1 MKKSLLA
8 LTAVAFV
15 AMMAF
20 AQDIKTAVSKSQS
33 GAQTSGYVKK
43 DVKKKTDGKTCNVC
57 PGAEAC
63 KKAGCRAGTV
73 CKDCP
78 NAPACAG
85 KGTCC
90 NGGDCTGNAQCANSP
105 ACAKAPATSGK
116 VPPCERMSGTSA
128 NAGTLPSLNNINA

>member
-1 MKKSLLA
+1 MMKKSLLA

-33 GAQTSGYVKK
+33 GEQTSGYVKK
-43 DVKKKTDGKTCNVC
+43 DVKKKTDGKTCDVC

-63 KKAGCRAGTV
+63 KKAGCCAGTV

-90 NGGDCTGNAQCANSP
+90 NGGDCTGNAQCANST
-105 ACAKAPATSGK
+105 ACAKACPQHQGK
-116 VPPCERMSGTSA
+116 CHRVKGCPGRPPMQGHCHR
-128 NAGTLPSLNNINA
+128 

>member
-43 DVKKKTDGKTCNVC
+43 DVKKKTDGKTCDVC

-63 KKAGCRAGTV
+63 KKAGCCAGTARARIV
-73 CKDCP
+73 RTLRHVQAREHAARAATAQATLSARTARR
-78 NAPACAG
+78 APRRAR
-85 KGTCC
+85 
-90 NGGDCTGNAQCANSP
+90 SIRES
-105 ACAKAPATSGK
+105 AT
-116 VPPCERMSGTSA
+116 V
-128 NAGTLPSLNNINA
+128 